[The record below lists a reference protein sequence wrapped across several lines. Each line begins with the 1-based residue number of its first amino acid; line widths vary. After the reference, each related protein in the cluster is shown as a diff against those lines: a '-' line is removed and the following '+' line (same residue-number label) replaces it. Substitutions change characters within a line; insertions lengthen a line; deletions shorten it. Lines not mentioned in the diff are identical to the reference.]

1 MARRAGALTFT
12 GAAKDFEESM
22 MTLKRSTQT
31 PQTGR
36 RSTTSRVPP
45 VEHNPREHNLATIE
59 EFDREHMGVAAKE

>member
-1 MARRAGALTFT
+1 
-12 GAAKDFEESM
+12 

-59 EFDREHMGVAAKE
+59 EFDREQMGVAAKE